1 MSCLRKTCLIFSR
14 RFVFVKLINVAFKS
28 GSVFHSN
35 AIIFMWAKVTAAR
48 APTSQKNWVPVRT
61 GGKEGVFFS
70 SSPFLFP
77 DPRKWIGGG
86 GGGDR
91 IWPFTR
97 FIPLWNTF
105 WFKTGSARS
114 PGLPVQCFTA
124 RLLLQLSRYINTCF
138 SSLGFWSEIRKFDP
152 SIERGRCICK
162 RDFLSSLYF
171 SSGTVTKPLLVSLQN
186 ASPQKNLV
194 WGGPVRDGTNH
205 LLHA

>member
-1 MSCLRKTCLIFSR
+1 MGESDRSEGSNLTEKLSPCKDRGKGGCIFLLVS
-14 RFVFVKLINVAFKS
+14 F
-28 GSVFHSN
+28 
-35 AIIFMWAKVTAAR
+35 
-48 APTSQKNWVPVRT
+48 
-61 GGKEGVFFS
+61 
-70 SSPFLFP
+70 PFP
-77 DPRKWIGGG
+77 WPKKIDWGGG
-86 GGGDR
+86 GGR

-171 SSGTVTKPLLVSLQN
+171 SPGTVTKPLLVSLQN